1 MGVWRK
7 EIRTEEVE
15 MVVQRG
21 KEKVEMQLR
30 TFILLD

>member
-15 MVVQRG
+15 MVVQRE

-30 TFILLD
+30 TFIL